1 MRKSIYI
8 FSLFT
13 LLILSGAVNT
23 AVCQSAA
30 KSGISIIPAPVK
42 LRELGGSYQLSNKMT
57 VRVTGLKNKS
67 DQLEALARRFVSG
80 FRKTAHG
87 TAGQIHLRLTGSGM
101 LPQEGYKLVI
111 NDSGINIESK
121 SERGLFYGLQ
131 TLLQLPDFTSASIPK
146 VEIEDYPRYKY
157 RGLHLDVGRHM
168 FPVSFIKSYI
178 DVIAKQKLNTFHWHL
193 TEDQGWRIEIK
204 KYPKLTSIGGY
215 RDETLVGYLKTKPQ
229 QYDGTRYG
237 GFYTQQEVKEVVAYA
252 ASRFVDVIPEIEMPG
267 HSVAAL
273 AAYPDLGCGENP
285 GPYKVIQKW
294 GVFEDVYCAG
304 KERTF
309 KFMEDVLDEV
319 LALFPSQYIH
329 IGGDECPKTKWK
341 TCPDCQNRIK
351 SENLKDEHE
360 LQSYFIQR
368 IERYLNKKGRRIIG
382 WDEILEGGLAPNATV
397 MSWRGIKGGIEAARQ
412 NHDVIMTPGSHLYL
426 DHQSSKSEE
435 EPLTVGHYLP
445 LDKVYA
451 YNPTPAELNVDQQK
465 HVIGVQANVW
475 TEYIK
480 TPQKV
485 WYMLLP
491 RLYALSEIAWTPLEN
506 KNWSDFSERR
516 LPVHLASLD
525 AEGIRFR
532 VPEPIGAKDTV
543 MTGEKFTFNYKV
555 PVRSAKIYYTINGYT
570 PYEMDYEYSGPFSLT
585 VPPGQERIVKSVVI
599 TPSGKRSVVV
609 KTILR
614 NQIMQSAK

>member
-1 MRKSIYI
+1 
-8 FSLFT
+8 
-13 LLILSGAVNT
+13 
-23 AVCQSAA
+23 
-30 KSGISIIPAPVK
+30 
-42 LRELGGSYQLSNKMT
+42 
-57 VRVTGLKNKS
+57 
-67 DQLEALARRFVSG
+67 
-80 FRKTAHG
+80 
-87 TAGQIHLRLTGSGM
+87 
-101 LPQEGYKLVI
+101 
-111 NDSGINIESK
+111 
-121 SERGLFYGLQ
+121 
-131 TLLQLPDFTSASIPK
+131 
-146 VEIEDYPRYKY
+146 
-157 RGLHLDVGRHM
+157 
-168 FPVSFIKSYI
+168 
-178 DVIAKQKLNTFHWHL
+178 
-193 TEDQGWRIEIK
+193 
-204 KYPKLTSIGGY
+204 
-215 RDETLVGYLKTKPQ
+215 
-229 QYDGTRYG
+229 
-237 GFYTQQEVKEVVAYA
+237 
-252 ASRFVDVIPEIEMPG
+252 MPG

-532 VPEPIGAKDTV
+532 VPEPIGA
-543 MTGEKFTFNYKV
+543 
-555 PVRSAKIYYTINGYT
+555 
-570 PYEMDYEYSGPFSLT
+570 
-585 VPPGQERIVKSVVI
+585 
-599 TPSGKRSVVV
+599 
-609 KTILR
+609 
-614 NQIMQSAK
+614 